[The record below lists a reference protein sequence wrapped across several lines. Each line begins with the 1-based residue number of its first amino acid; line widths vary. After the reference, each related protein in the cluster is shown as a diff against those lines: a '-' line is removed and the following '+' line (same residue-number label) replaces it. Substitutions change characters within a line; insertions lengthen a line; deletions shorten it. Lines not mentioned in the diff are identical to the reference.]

1 MAVKFSESE
10 IASYTSTWTLSRG
23 RSKFPLLTIQVGTVP
38 PPRGAPDLLSTSR
51 KHNVGWQTFQRSVTL
66 INARVFFWNNDL
78 TRPTLGLVL
87 PSSPS
92 LFHWAGCRKI
102 KSFAGRCVC
111 VCVFFKLQDGSVI
124 SPLLSLFWLSA
135 ACFVFELF
143 PCAAINNCCCSFIGM
158 PFVSVRADDFITL
171 ILLWRTQEPDC
182 TAERPSVWFHM
193 FRVLRLRRG

>member
-1 MAVKFSESE
+1 MAVKFSEWE
-10 IASYTSTWTLSRG
+10 IASYRG

-66 INARVFFWNNDL
+66 INARVLFWNNDL

-111 VCVFFKLQDGSVI
+111 VCFFLSYRMGLSFPLSSPCFGYQLHVLPLNSSPVRPLVI
-124 SPLLSLFWLSA
+124 VAVHLMECHLSLCVLMISSHWF
-135 ACFVFELF
+135 CIGELR
-143 PCAAINNCCCSFIGM
+143 N
-158 PFVSVRADDFITL
+158 
-171 ILLWRTQEPDC
+171 RT
-182 TAERPSVWFHM
+182 A
-193 FRVLRLRRG
+193 LRRGQVFDFICLES